1 MAEQSVCEA
10 HIRIA
15 RRSPKI
21 GGYISSCCWCEK
33 FYITLY
39 KVPFR
44 FLFQIYRFFISLFI
58 FVIYLLLGNENA
70 SNKRLCVPSGAFDWN
85 DLIFI
90 WERFLYTFNSISF
103 LQKKKHQ
110 KICSSFTF
118 CVAWNV
124 DSARSTMCVLGGGS
138 LRLYFLDFEPNK
150 LL

>member
-10 HIRIA
+10 HIRMA

-33 FYITLY
+33 FYMSLYCITLY

-44 FLFQIYRFFISLFI
+44 FLFQIYCFFISLFI

-90 WERFLYTFNSISF
+90 WERFLYTFNSISS
-103 LQKKKHQ
+103 LQKKTLEDLFEFYILCRLERRQ
-110 KICSSFTF
+110 
-118 CVAWNV
+118 
-124 DSARSTMCVLGGGS
+124 RSLNYVCTWWRIFAFIFS
-138 LRLYFLDFEPNK
+138 RF
-150 LL
+150 